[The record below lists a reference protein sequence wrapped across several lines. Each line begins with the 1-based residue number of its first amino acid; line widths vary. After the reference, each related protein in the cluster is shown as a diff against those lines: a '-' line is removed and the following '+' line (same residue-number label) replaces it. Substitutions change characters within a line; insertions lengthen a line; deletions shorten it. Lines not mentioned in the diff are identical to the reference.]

1 MSAKYDGRNSRQTNE
16 VKRYKMYKSGR
27 QWITAGLSTL
37 MVLTGMALIDDT
49 DKVSADTTTGS
60 TAMAAS
66 AAASPASA
74 ADNTLSNTTSEAVSS
89 ANAQVSANSASD
101 SYATGS
107 LGSSAYPTLDSV
119 ATDNTVSADAN
130 DQNAIS

>member
-1 MSAKYDGRNSRQTNE
+1 MSAKYDGRSSRQTNE

-66 AAASPASA
+66 AAANPASA

-89 ANAQVSANSASD
+89 ANV
-101 SYATGS
+101 
-107 LGSSAYPTLDSV
+107 
-119 ATDNTVSADAN
+119 
-130 DQNAIS
+130 